1 MDILVILSSIL
12 SILLIFCLFILILDI
27 SSSFL
32 DNISFYRQCII
43 YKQITKEINKMLYD
57 DWKIKELALT
67 TINTN
72 IGGDYSVYVEL
83 INHKTRMW
91 TNDKVIVNK
100 KGNIIKTD
108 LLTKMK
114 FYDNVE
120 QQEKKK

>member
-1 MDILVILSSIL
+1 
-12 SILLIFCLFILILDI
+12 
-27 SSSFL
+27 
-32 DNISFYRQCII
+32 
-43 YKQITKEINKMLYD
+43 MLYD
-57 DWKIKELALT
+57 DWEIKDIALI
-67 TINTN
+67 TIRKDMW
-72 IGGDYSVYVEL
+72 GDYLVYVEL